1 MKYDIAIIGLGT
13 FGFELAIRLAK
24 EGHGILAIDIDEKK
38 INAIKDFVPVAVQAD
53 VTDKDVLEKLEIDKF
68 DKVIFGMS
76 SALETIILSITLMKK
91 MKVKYI
97 IGKANTYIKKEIL
110 LKIGADKVVLP
121 EISTAIRLAEKI
133 SHPTILEKYE
143 LDAHNSLL
151 EVEIPNKFIG
161 KTLSQLDLRRKHGI
175 NVVMK
180 KDNTKTEVISNPNIE
195 FKKGDIVFVIG
206 SVPVIENIFVNKK

>member
-13 FGFELAIRLAK
+13 FGFDLAVRLAQ

-38 INAIKDFVPVAVQAD
+38 INDIKDFVPVAVQAD

-76 SALETIILSITLMKK
+76 SALETIILSITHMKK

-133 SHPTILEKYE
+133 SHPTILERYE
-143 LDAHNSLL
+143 LDKNNSLL
-151 EVEIPNKFIG
+151 EVEIPNKFVG
-161 KTLSQLDLRRKHGI
+161 KTLSQLDLRRKYGI

-180 KDNTKTEVISNPNIE
+180 KDNIKTEVISNPNLD
-195 FKKGDIVFVIG
+195 FKHGDIVFVIG
-206 SVPVIENIFVNKK
+206 SVAVIEKIFMES